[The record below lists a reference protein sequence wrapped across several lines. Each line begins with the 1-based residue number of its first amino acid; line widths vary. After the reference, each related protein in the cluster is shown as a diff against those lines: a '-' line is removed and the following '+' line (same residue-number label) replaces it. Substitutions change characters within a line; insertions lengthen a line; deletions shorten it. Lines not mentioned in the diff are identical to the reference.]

1 MRRDLRAV
9 EVGSRRLSLRSF
21 VPGDPPAIFKFA
33 TTTIARFMT
42 WEPAPSLSAF
52 AEIARNWLPLMEAG
66 TDLFLVVRLAST
78 RDFMGVV
85 GLHGIGGLE
94 PEIGIWIREDSHDRG
109 YGREAIAATI
119 AWASER
125 LGATGFMYPVVVE
138 NRPSRCLAES
148 LGGTLVGNREL
159 RKPSGIVLLEVVY
172 RIPATASSNG

>member
-1 MRRDLRAV
+1 M
-9 EVGSRRLSLRSF
+9 SLRSF

-94 PEIGIWIREDSHDRG
+94 PEIGI
-109 YGREAIAATI
+109 
-119 AWASER
+119 
-125 LGATGFMYPVVVE
+125 
-138 NRPSRCLAES
+138 
-148 LGGTLVGNREL
+148 
-159 RKPSGIVLLEVVY
+159 
-172 RIPATASSNG
+172 